1 MNIIKNFKISL
12 MEKQFTPEKDE
23 KKNIGNFVIK
33 CSATLNTEE
42 LLKYLIFKTEEN
54 YLEQIH
60 QLVSN
65 VYDDLIKENKNN
77 KIDTV
82 GIWITNDKGLILD
95 NSIRISVLDDIK
107 NYGVKNINPII
118 EFFKMT
124 YENN

>member
-42 LLKYLIFKTEEN
+42 LLKDLIFKTEEN